1 MWKLYVIWEGGFV
14 DEGKTSITTR
24 YKLKKKKSE
33 SICGKTFRAQILP
46 YQREVSLNDVNHIV

>member
-1 MWKLYVIWEGGFV
+1 MIWEGGFV

-46 YQREVSLNDVNHIV
+46 YQHEVSLNDVNHMV